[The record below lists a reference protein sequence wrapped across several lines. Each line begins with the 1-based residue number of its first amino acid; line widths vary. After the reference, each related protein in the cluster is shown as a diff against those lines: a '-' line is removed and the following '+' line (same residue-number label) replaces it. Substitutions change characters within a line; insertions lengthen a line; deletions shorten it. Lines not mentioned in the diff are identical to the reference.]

1 MVFFQRNLDYYP
13 VKGLIHNGA
22 VHSFFLFLREAG
34 VHFVRDEQFTLN
46 NNLTREGW
54 AESPEAKLLDTSNPN

>member
-22 VHSFFLFLREAG
+22 VHSFFILLLREAG

-46 NNLTREGW
+46 NSLTREGW
-54 AESPEAKLLDTSNPN
+54 AESQAFNIL